1 MEYDIGFVGL
11 GYVGLSTAVCFSNRR
26 MKVIGI
32 EIDTNKISQIRKA
45 KTPIHEKDM
54 SELLKKA
61 IDKNNLVVFHC
72 VANYPAKIG
81 SQNLLFLNKIKYPVS
96 LFNS

>member
-32 EIDTNKISQIRKA
+32 EIDTNKIIS
-45 KTPIHEKDM
+45 D
-54 SELLKKA
+54 LKKIDVSSA
-61 IDKNNLVVFHC
+61 I
-72 VANYPAKIG
+72 ANKEK
-81 SQNLLFLNKIKYPVS
+81 FV
-96 LFNS
+96 NSENGWKVII